1 MKNLILF
8 LYRNNYTIIFF
19 LMEILCFTLIIRN
32 NNFQNASAFNSSNRI
47 VGSVMEVVNYVDEY
61 INLKATNKNLSQENA
76 MLRSLLPDAY
86 YEGGILKNT
95 VNDSIQHQQ
104 YSYIV
109 AKVINNS
116 MTRRNNYLTLDKGAM
131 QGIRP
136 EMGVVTSQ
144 GIVGIV
150 KNVSEHYSTVM
161 SVLHKDMRISAKF
174 KNNNYFGS
182 LAWEGTD
189 PTLAVLKDIA
199 KHVVFKTG
207 DTIVTTSYSSVFPE
221 NILIGTVAS
230 YEIKP
235 GENFY
240 NIRIKLSTNFS
251 NLTYVYV
258 VDNVLKAE
266 QRKLEEETVKNDH

>member
-1 MKNLILF
+1 
-8 LYRNNYTIIFF
+8 
-19 LMEILCFTLIIRN
+19 
-32 NNFQNASAFNSSNRI
+32 
-47 VGSVMEVVNYVDEY
+47 MEVVNYFEEY
-61 INLKATNKNLSQENA
+61 VKLKETNKNVSQENA
-76 MLRSLLPDAY
+76 LLRSLLPDAY
-86 YEGGILKNT
+86 YEEGVLKT
-95 VNDSIQHQQ
+95 TLSDTIKHQQ

-109 AKVINNS
+109 AKVVNNS
-116 MTRRNNYLTLDKGAM
+116 MTRRNNYLTLDKGSL
-131 QGIRP
+131 QGVKP
-136 EMGVVTSQ
+136 EMGVVSSK

-150 KNVSEHYSTVM
+150 KNVSSHYCTVM

-189 PTLAVLKDIA
+189 PTSAVLKDIA
-199 KHVVFKTG
+199 KHVVFRTG

-230 YEIKP
+230 AEINP

-240 NIRIKLSTNFS
+240 KIRIKLSTNFS
-251 NLTYVYV
+251 NLTYVYI
-258 VDNVLKAE
+258 VDNVFKSE